1 MSLNDNLRNLTRSS
15 LHEFMEP
22 EALKLLAFSAE
33 AVHLKK
39 RDILF
44 ESGKL
49 SDGGYIVVSGS
60 LELIDVNGIQIH
72 RPQLGAMIGLTSL
85 IAETENGSTARA
97 INDVEILKISRPLF
111 LRVLAEFPKSAA
123 RMQEILQRKL
133 TNYIDALQT
142 TSLD

>member
-33 AVHLKK
+33 ALHLKQ

-49 SDGGYIVVSGS
+49 SDGGYIIVSGT
-60 LELIDVNGIQIH
+60 LELIEVNGTQTH
-72 RPQLGAMIGLTSL
+72 LPQSGAMIGMTAL
-85 IAETENGSTARA
+85 ISETQNGSTARA
-97 INDVEILKISRPLF
+97 INDVEVLKISRPLF
-111 LRVLAEFPKSAA
+111 LRVLAEFPRSAA
-123 RMQEILQRKL
+123 RMQTILQGKL
-133 TNYIDALQT
+133 KNYIDALQS